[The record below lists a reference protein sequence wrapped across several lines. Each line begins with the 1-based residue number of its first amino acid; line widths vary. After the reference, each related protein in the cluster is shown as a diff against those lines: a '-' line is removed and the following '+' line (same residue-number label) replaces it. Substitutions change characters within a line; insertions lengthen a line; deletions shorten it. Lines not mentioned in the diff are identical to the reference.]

1 MSLVAQTIL
10 ALLVSGVFIW
20 LVAFCGA
27 RLVERKRA
35 AEVVQQMAAQRIR
48 SIQRHTLRQLVITAQ
63 RTDLMDQPAHQS
75 GEIIEIE
82 PDDGGG
88 ER

>member
-1 MSLVAQTIL
+1 MSFLVQTIL

-20 LVAFCGA
+20 LVAFYGA
-27 RLVERKRA
+27 RLAERRRA
-35 AEVVQQMAAQRIR
+35 AHVVHQVAAHRIR

-63 RTDLMDQPAHQS
+63 RTDVTNRRIAQP

-82 PDDGGG
+82 PDDGG

>member
-1 MSLVAQTIL
+1 VNLVTQMVL

-20 LVAFCGA
+20 LVAFYGA
-27 RLVERKRA
+27 RLAERKRA
-35 AEVVQQMAAQRIR
+35 ADVVQQLTAHRIR
-48 SIQRHTLRQLVITAQ
+48 AIQRHTLRQLVITAQ
-63 RTDLMDQPAHQS
+63 RTDLMNQRARQS

-82 PDDGGG
+82 PDDGGD

>member
-1 MSLVAQTIL
+1 MSFIVQTAV
-10 ALLVSGVFIW
+10 ALLVAGVFVG
-20 LVAFCGA
+20 LVAFYGA
-27 RLVERKRA
+27 RLAERRRA
-35 AEVVQQMAAQRIR
+35 ANVVQQMAAHRIR

-63 RTDLMDQPAHQS
+63 RTDLMNQRVHQS

-82 PDDGGG
+82 SDDGG